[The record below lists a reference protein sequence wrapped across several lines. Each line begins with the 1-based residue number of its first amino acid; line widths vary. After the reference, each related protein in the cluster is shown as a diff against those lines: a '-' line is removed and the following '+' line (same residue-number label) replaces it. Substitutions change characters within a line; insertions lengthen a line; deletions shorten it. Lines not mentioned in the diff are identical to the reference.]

1 MLRGTI
7 TAIITPFDSNG
18 AVDENALRKL
28 VNFQIDNGIIGIVP
42 CGTTGESP
50 TLNHEEHNRVIDIVI
65 QESRGKV
72 PIIAG
77 TGSNS
82 TKEAIDLTRHAQES
96 GADYSLQVA
105 PYYNKPTQRG
115 FYEHFLSIAETIDLP
130 LIIYNIP
137 GRTGKN
143 IETDTLLRLAE
154 HKNIAGVKEAS
165 GSISQIMDI
174 ISQRSA
180 GFTVLSGDDNLTL
193 PIVALGGDGVISVA
207 SNIVPKQVSELV
219 DGALKGNWGEA
230 RRCHYR
236 LLPLFKTLF
245 LETNPI
251 PIKTALAMKGI
262 IKEVFRSPLCAM
274 EPENREKLKMVLES
288 QGIL

>member
-174 ISQRSA
+174 ISQRPA
-180 GFTVLSGDDNLTL
+180 EFTVLSGDDNLTL
-193 PIVALGGDGVISVA
+193 PIVISVA
-207 SNIVPKQVSELV
+207 SNIIPKQVSELV

-262 IKEVFRSPLCAM
+262 IKEFFRSPLCAM
-274 EPENREKLKMVLES
+274 EPENREKLKIVLES
-288 QGIL
+288 QEILQR